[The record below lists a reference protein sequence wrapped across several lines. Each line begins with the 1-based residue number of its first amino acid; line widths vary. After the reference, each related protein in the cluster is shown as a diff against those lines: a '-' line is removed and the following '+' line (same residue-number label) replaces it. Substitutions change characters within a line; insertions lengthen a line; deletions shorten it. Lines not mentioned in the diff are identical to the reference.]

1 MKRFTPFK
9 WMLFIVIVSIAIP
22 LIIVEEIF
30 RKIMSLL
37 IKVRLN
43 YQLMMFIY
51 QYTR

>member
-9 WMLFIVIVSIAIP
+9 WLLFIVIMTIAIP

-30 RKIMSLL
+30 RKIISLL

-43 YQLMMFIY
+43 YQMLMFIY

>member
-1 MKRFTPFK
+1 MKKNIQFK
-9 WMLFIVIVSIAIP
+9 WLLFIVIVAIAIP

-30 RKIMSLL
+30 RKIISLFQ
-37 IKVRLN
+37 KVRLN

>member
-9 WMLFIVIVSIAIP
+9 CLLFIAIMAIAIP

-30 RKIMSLL
+30 RKIISLF

-43 YQLMMFIY
+43 YQMLMFIY